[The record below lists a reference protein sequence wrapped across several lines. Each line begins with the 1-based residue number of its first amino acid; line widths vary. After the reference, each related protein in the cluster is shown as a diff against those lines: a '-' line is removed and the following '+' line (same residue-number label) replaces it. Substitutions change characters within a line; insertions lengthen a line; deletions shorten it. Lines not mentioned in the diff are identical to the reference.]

1 MKQVVFVS
9 LLIFSFACGNKP
21 SDKTNDRAT
30 NLLLEKTAVTFEEK
44 FHNFGKLKAGEI
56 VVHTFV
62 FTNTGNNKYQIEQ
75 VVADCACINTRF
87 SEELI
92 KPGEK
97 GKIEIE
103 FNTAGTAGREYKTI
117 EVYGNS
123 KELKHL
129 AIFAEVKNEILDI
142 KY

>member
-1 MKQVVFVS
+1 MKQLVLVS
-9 LLIFSFACGNKP
+9 FLIFSFACGNKA
-21 SDKTNDRAT
+21 SEKTTAETT
-30 NLLLEKTAVTFEEK
+30 NHPLEKTTVIFDEQA
-44 FHNFGKLKAGEI
+44 HNFGKLKAGEI

-62 FTNTGNNKYQIEQ
+62 FTNSGNNNYQIER
-75 VVADCACINTRF
+75 VVADCACLNTHF
-87 SEELI
+87 SEEFI

-97 GKIEIE
+97 GKIEVE

-129 AIFAEVKNEILDI
+129 AIFAEVKNEII
-142 KY
+142 SY